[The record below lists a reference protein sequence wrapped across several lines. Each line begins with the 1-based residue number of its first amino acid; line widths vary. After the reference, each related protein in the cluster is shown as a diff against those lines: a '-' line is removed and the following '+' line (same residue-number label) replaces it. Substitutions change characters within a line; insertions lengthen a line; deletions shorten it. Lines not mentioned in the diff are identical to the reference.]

1 LFIIVIVLSESVG
14 PVPFSPDVAGALEL
28 GPVEGTPT
36 LFPAHGLQMKMIFP
50 AVYAPAV
57 AIELSQ
63 APINASK
70 KLLDGIKASGVTL
83 VPQREIDSMQE
94 VLSPPLHPLVCR
106 NICAQ
111 LLGILWLTVIADCYA
126 RSGG

>member
-1 LFIIVIVLSESVG
+1 MG

-36 LFPAHGLQMKMIFP
+36 LFPAPGMEMRMIFP
-50 AVYAPAV
+50 PVYAPEV
-57 AIELSQ
+57 AIKLSQ

-70 KLLDGIKASGVTL
+70 KLLDSIKANGDPV
-83 VPQREIDSMQE
+83 VPQWEIDSMQE

-106 NICAQ
+106 NMCAQ